1 MMKIA
6 REANT
11 TITEIKEVILKAS
24 IHNQIINTTHIFGI
38 SEDLQNLVQSNM
50 ENQVYQIQRCLANE
64 LDDYKDK
71 DNKYVDD
78 NI

>member
-6 REANT
+6 GEANI
-11 TITEIKEVILKAS
+11 TITEMEGIILKAS
-24 IHNQIINTTHIFGI
+24 IYNWMMNATHIFGI
-38 SEDLQNLVQSNM
+38 LEDLQNLVQSDM
-50 ENQVYQIQRCLANE
+50 ENQVYQIQRCLASK

-71 DNKYVDD
+71 GNKYIDD

>member
-6 REANT
+6 GEANT
-11 TITEIKEVILKAS
+11 TIIEMEGVILKVS
-24 IHNQIINTTHIFGI
+24 THNQIMNITHIFGI
-38 SEDLQNLVQSNM
+38 LKDLQNLVQSDMKNW
-50 ENQVYQIQRCLANE
+50 VYQIQECLANE

-71 DNKYVDD
+71 GNKYMDD